1 MGLRPGPLGE
11 LVVRPQGDELF
22 QGHGAARAGKTAVLR
37 CGRNCGTCGRKSGG
51 FARSTGTAGSAYIR
65 KHLATQ
71 GPSSAL
77 AASALFAHE
86 PQQEDAMSRILKIAA
101 ALAVLASLGACT
113 VLPPRSPIAGRASAS
128 SALVRRRI
136 TLRRHPTTRHP
147 TTRHPPMVAIGAGV
161 ATAIVTGSAVNT
173 QRRARPPALENR
185 DRTLSKRRE
194 QSLWARMPQFR

>member
-1 MGLRPGPLGE
+1 MGLRPGPLRE

-22 QGHGAARAGKTAVLR
+22 QCHGAARAGKSAVLR

-113 VLPPRSPIAGRASAS
+113 VLPPQVAYTGPSVGIVVGPAPYYSAP
-128 SALVRRRI
+128 APYYAAPYYAAPAYGGYWRRGGN
-136 TLRRHPTTRHP
+136 RHRH
-147 TTRHPPMVAIGAGV
+147 
-161 ATAIVTGSAVNT
+161 
-173 QRRARPPALENR
+173 
-185 DRTLSKRRE
+185 
-194 QSLWARMPQFR
+194 W